1 MPSVPLEQINQ
12 HHIIYRHCT
21 MGKEEL
27 IYNLIC
33 SQLDREICNPYVAFQ
48 AVNAFAGRVSPQ
60 TSLLLVTNADTTK
73 VIQR

>member
-1 MPSVPLEQINQ
+1 MPSVPLEQMN
-12 HHIIYRHCT
+12 HYHIIYRHCT
-21 MGKEEL
+21 IGKEEL
-27 IYNLIC
+27 IYNLMC

-48 AVNAFAGRVSPQ
+48 AANALVGRVSPQ